1 MSWKLTQVKQKLTW
15 LTFVRFEE
23 DNPFELVPSNISLH
37 GYPLRGLS
45 KHLLLLEHILVSKWG
60 LRPNIRVRAVAPHR
74 NIYREIEIR
83 MLIKEHWQYHQSRL
97 KLNHNSTNLLTF
109 NFWLVY
115 IQAFSNVVK
124 FLIVWFYLNS
134 GKLPNQIKEKMSIM
148 ILV

>member
-1 MSWKLTQVKQKLTW
+1 MWS
-15 LTFVRFEE
+15 FI
-23 DNPFELVPSNISLH
+23 ELLV
-37 GYPLRGLS
+37 Y
-45 KHLLLLEHILVSKWG
+45 LEYNRENKNELILILG
-60 LRPNIRVRAVAPHR
+60 

-83 MLIKEHWQYHQSRL
+83 MLTKEHWQYHQPHS
-97 KLNHNSTNLLTF
+97 KLNHSSTNLLTF

-115 IQAFSNVVK
+115 IQAFSNAIK